1 MRRIRGETSRS
12 FVGKE
17 GWVMTAAVA
26 VPTQSKPTGY
36 RKALVR
42 GASAVFMAAFVA
54 VILLL
59 GHRAACITLGV
70 LSVAIFRELLNV
82 RYAKN
87 LGVIANRVAHFR
99 TVQWGW
105 FAVAMHFAYGSDA
118 AKAPMSMLSVASAAL
133 PIGKAAALLDAS
145 SPYSCFCSF
154 LLYSAVFII
163 TVVSLRGTEAELRF
177 QITQLCWTIAA
188 CLLTV
193 GQMKV
198 SVYNAYSG
206 LFWVVFPALLVAAN
220 DTGAY
225 ISGKSCGKRF
235 IKRSFFPLSP
245 NKTWEGFVGA
255 ALITCAAGF
264 YLPTVLAKSGW
275 LRCSFNEL
283 DASGSCST
291 VSTLFTPSATLALPF
306 VAIDDVERFGFGR
319 IAPIQVH
326 GVVMGLFA
334 SLVAPFGGL
343 FASVVKRAYGLKD
356 FDNIIPGHGGVMD
369 RLDCQMVMIL
379 FTYVYLTTFVA
390 PRTVPGGGGGAQD
403 SFAAILD
410 ALRQHEPRA
419 GDLEL
424 LRAALENVAA
434 AHSEL

>member
-1 MRRIRGETSRS
+1 
-12 FVGKE
+12 
-17 GWVMTAAVA
+17 MTEA
-26 VPTQSKPTGY
+26 VPIGNAPTPTGC

-42 GASAVFMAAFVA
+42 GGSAVFMAAFVA
-54 VILLL
+54 AILLL

-70 LSVAIFRELLNV
+70 FSVMIFRELLNV

-87 LGVIANRVAHFR
+87 LGKIANRVAHFR

-105 FAVAMHFAYGSDA
+105 FAVAMHFAYGSDV

-133 PIGKAAALLDAS
+133 PERLHQPFGTAASLLDSS
-145 SPYSCFCSF
+145 SPYHAFCSF

-177 QITQLCWTIAA
+177 QITQLAWTIAA

-198 SVYNAYSG
+198 SVFNAYSG
-206 LFWVVFPALLVAAN
+206 LFWVVFPALLVAVN

-235 IKRSFFPLSP
+235 VKRSFFPLSP

-291 VSTLFTPSATLALPF
+291 VSTLYTPSATLALPF

-326 GVVMGLFA
+326 GVVMALFA

-356 FDNIIPGHGGVMD
+356 FDNIIPGHGGFMD

-390 PRTVPGGGGGAQD
+390 PRTAPGGGGGAHD

-410 ALRQHEPRA
+410 ALRQHEPRT